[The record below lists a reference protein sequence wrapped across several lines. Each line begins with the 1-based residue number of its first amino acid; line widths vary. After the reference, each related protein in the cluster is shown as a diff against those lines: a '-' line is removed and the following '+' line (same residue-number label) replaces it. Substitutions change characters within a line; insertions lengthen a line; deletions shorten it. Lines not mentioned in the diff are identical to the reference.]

1 MSVST
6 QSKTNAMAIISL
18 ISGLVSWFFLPFVA
32 AIVAIV
38 TGHMAR
44 GQIKNSYGSES
55 GDGLAIAGLILGYL
69 NIAMSC
75 VGILLFIVFF
85 GGMIG
90 LTGCA
95 IMADSA
101 SYVPSGNVIPPIP

>member
-1 MSVST
+1 MGVST

-18 ISGLVSWFFLPFVA
+18 ISGLVSWFFIPFLA
-32 AIVAIV
+32 AVVAII
-38 TGHMAR
+38 TGHIAR
-44 GQIKNSYGSES
+44 GQIKNGTET

-75 VGILLFIVFF
+75 VGVLIFILIF

-95 IMADSA
+95 ILADSA
-101 SYVPSGNVIPPIP
+101 SYVPSGNVVPPIP

>member
-1 MSVST
+1 MSASM
-6 QSKTNAMAIISL
+6 QSKTNVMAIISL
-18 ISGLVSWFFLPFVA
+18 ISGLVSWFFLPFLA
-32 AIVAIV
+32 AIVAII

-44 GQIKNSYGSES
+44 GQIKNGVET

-69 NIAMSC
+69 NILMSC
-75 VGILLFIVFF
+75 VGILIFILIF

-95 IMADSA
+95 ILSESA
-101 SYVPSGNVIPPIP
+101 SYVPSGNVVPPIP

>member
-1 MSVST
+1 MSAST
-6 QSKTNAMAIISL
+6 QSKTNVMAIISL
-18 ISGLVSWFFLPFVA
+18 VSGLVSWFFIPFLA
-32 AIVAIV
+32 AIVAII

-44 GQIKNSYGSES
+44 GQIKNSTET

-75 VGILLFIVFF
+75 VGILIFILVF

-95 IMADSA
+95 ILSESA
-101 SYVPSGNVIPPIP
+101 SYVPSGNVVPPIP

>member
-1 MSVST
+1 MSASM
-6 QSKTNAMAIISL
+6 QSKTNTMAIISL
-18 ISGLVSWFFLPFVA
+18 IAGLVSWFFIPFLA

-44 GQIKNSYGSES
+44 GQIKNSTET

-69 NIAMSC
+69 NIAMAC
-75 VGILLFIVFF
+75 VGILVFILIF

-95 IMADSA
+95 ILADSA